1 MEQNVPGKY
10 TYTQA
15 NRVKA
20 HERFQKIYEK
30 GRSYV
35 DTYGV
40 FYVLPSDNGQNQL
53 GTAVGKRLG
62 HAVLRNQ
69 VKRRMR
75 EVFRREQ
82 TRLNR
87 KVSIVW
93 VARQRLARA
102 PYGVYEEVFQR
113 LAKKAGLL

>member
-1 MEQNVPGKY
+1 MK
-10 TYTQA
+10 YTQA
-15 NRVKA
+15 NRVKS
-20 HERFQKIYEK
+20 HQRFQEVYEK
-30 GRSYV
+30 GRSFA
-35 DTYGV
+35 DRYGV
-40 FYVLPSDNGQNQL
+40 FYVLPSENGENQL
-53 GTAVGKRLG
+53 GTAVGKKLG

-75 EVFRREQ
+75 EVFRKEQ
-82 TRLNR
+82 ARLNR